1 MDDWRTK
8 PRNGKAAF
16 LKHLPYIKERLD
28 AGETQSFIRQSLSDS
43 HGYSASAAQF
53 GRYIQQFGLKP
64 EHDRRPTVLRETVKK
79 ETVPDTGKTQTET
92 RSSTE
97 RIDFKKLREEKL
109 QNTDWL
115 ALTLANKEP
124 VSQTDSNPDQQESK

>member
-43 HGYSASAAQF
+43 HGYCASAAQF
-53 GRYIQQFGLKP
+53 GRYIHQFGLKP
-64 EHDRRPTVLRETVKK
+64 EHDRRPTVVRETVKK
-79 ETVPDTGKTQTET
+79 EKALDTGKTQTET

-109 QNTDWL
+109 KNTDWL

-124 VSQTDSNPDQQESK
+124 VNQTDSNTDQQASE